1 MLYYGHLVRNS
12 LDYMPKTMLL
22 KAIRFEGV
30 PDIKAGG
37 CSEFLCILNLVIVC
51 LNVLESFYLY

>member
-1 MLYYGHLVRNS
+1 MTIPSQRRYVQYYGHLVRNS

-30 PDIKAGG
+30 PDLKAGG
-37 CSEFLCILNLVIVC
+37 LSELPVC
-51 LNVLESFYLY
+51 EV